1 MIGDNRHQSVNAMKD
16 TIKEFMSTLMPLLT
30 AGKNQGQNIV
40 IKVSGEM
47 APFIRLLKAE
57 LDKEQSRTGINFEVV
72 YE

>member
-1 MIGDNRHQSVNAMKD
+1 
-16 TIKEFMSTLMPLLT
+16 MSTLMPLLT